1 MCQYFFWVGRN
12 TATALETWL
21 TSRAGGGYFVCWCG
35 PAPLLAVWPAE
46 EVSGDRGAVPPR
58 SLPTSS
64 EYQYKGLNCKP
75 SPRPTSVH
83 SQHRKC
89 GTRKRWPAPPRPAQP
104 SPASLAA
111 LLSIL
116 VWTGAGV
123 PAPDTSQLRHSH
135 NKEASPW
142 PRSTLRSPPPPGGN
156 LYNWVWGGG
165 GGGGRKLRLL
175 REARLLMIISDNF
188 GLGRAPPPPR
198 PGSWAVLADYRQDE
212 QWMVQCGPATPP
224 RHRWP
229 LAACSHKSISC
240 QSNINLG
247 AALQLCSHHS
257 TSPNLQLQPSQLT
270 AANME
275 TWKLKLHTTQQQ
287 AAEERVAQHEG
298 GNSKKLFSPE
308 INVSSNVLIWWTI
321 REQCGER
328 IRNQLI

>member
-1 MCQYFFWVGRN
+1 MQNRCASISSGLV
-12 TATALETWL
+12 ATPPLHWKPGWPPEQEEATLY
-21 TSRAGGGYFVCWCG
+21 AG
-35 PAPLLAVWPAE
+35 AA
-46 EVSGDRGAVPPR
+46 RPR
-58 SLPTSS
+58 SWQFDQQKKCRVTVAQCRPGAC
-64 EYQYKGLNCKP
+64 QPRLNTNTKDLIVNPRLAQPRSTP
-75 SPRPTSVH
+75 STENVA
-83 SQHRKC
+83 QENV
-89 GTRKRWPAPPRPAQP
+89 GPPRPAQP

-116 VWTGAGV
+116 VWTEAGV
-123 PAPDTSQLRHSH
+123 PDTTH

-142 PRSTLRSPPPPGGN
+142 PRSILCSPPPPGGN

-198 PGSWAVLADYRQDE
+198 PGSWPVLADYRQDE

-247 AALQLCSHHS
+247 AALQLLSHHS